1 MRKGQK
7 FWIRAISRKSKK
19 LLRALALFVAS
30 FIVTVS
36 IASCSSP
43 ESSSVK
49 TLAVTSAAAPAASL
63 PGVPN
68 PGKTLEQIMA
78 EGKVRIAVP
87 DDFPPFGSVGTNM
100 QLQGYDIDVANEIA
114 KGLGAKLELV
124 PVVGNYR
131 IPFLQTNRVDMVISS
146 LGKNKDRAKIID
158 FSSPYA
164 PFFSGIYGGPS
175 VKAASLED
183 LKGHTVGVA
192 QGSLED
198 LELSKIPQGTFPI
211 KRFASNSLTASAL
224 VSGQVELIATGNV
237 VAAKLMRDNPDKQI
251 DNKFVMKNSPCHIGV
266 RRGDSDLLE
275 KVNEIVANLMQS
287 RKLNELSQKWFG
299 EPISILPVS

>member
-1 MRKGQK
+1 MRKGRG
-7 FWIRAISRKSKK
+7 WDITLSRRSRKILK
-19 LLRALALFVAS
+19 ALALFVAS
-30 FIVTVS
+30 FAVTVS
-36 IASCSSP
+36 IAACSAP

-49 TLAVTSAAAPAASL
+49 TLAVTSAVAPATSL

-78 EGKVRIAVP
+78 EGKVKIAVP

-100 QLQGYDIDVANEIA
+100 QLHGYDIDVAGEIA
-114 KGLGAKLELV
+114 KGLGVELELV

-131 IPFLQTNRVDMVISS
+131 IPFLQTNRVEMVISS
-146 LGKNKDRAKIID
+146 LGKNKERAKIID
-158 FSSPYA
+158 FSAPYA
-164 PFFSGIYGGPS
+164 PFFSGVYGGPG
-175 VKAASLED
+175 VKVSSLED

-198 LELSKIPQGTFPI
+198 LELSKIPAGTFPV

-237 VAAKLMRDNPDKQI
+237 VAAKLMRDNPEKQI

-266 RRGDSDLLE
+266 RRGDEDLLQR
-275 KVNEIVANLMQS
+275 VNAIVADLRES
-287 RKLNELSQKWFG
+287 GKLNQLSQKWFG
-299 EPISILPVS
+299 EPITDLPIS